1 MSYEGNDDAMGVTQK
16 RCNFDITKSL
26 ISVEIKRVGGRN
38 VREAYEGK
46 SQLLSHAYVGSYER
60 VIDGA
65 REIESDRKRRGV
77 ERRARG
83 WAVGLTW
90 GSI

>member
-1 MSYEGNDDAMGVTQK
+1 MSHEGNDDAMGVTQK
-16 RCNFDITKSL
+16 RCNFDTTKSL
-26 ISVEIKRVGGRN
+26 ISVKIKRVGGRN

-46 SQLLSHAYVGSYER
+46 SHACVGSYER

-65 REIESDRKRRGV
+65 REIGSDRKRHGV
-77 ERRARG
+77 ERARG